1 MHSIVKGALVLGALA
16 LAAPAAAQFGGPPPP
31 PNTGIPLYT
40 TMTGGAG
47 QGNITVVVD
56 PTKGTACYIMNVT
69 GLDDITVAHIHAGA
83 AGETGRPVLTLD
95 TPEDGTSGGCAPVTA
110 ELAEGLLS
118 NPAGYYVNIHT
129 RAFPTG
135 AVADNCEVSS
145 ASPASARLAATRE
158 TGRRRL
164 R

>member
-1 MHSIVKGALVLGALA
+1 MHSIVKGALVLGTLA
-16 LAAPAAAQFGGPPPP
+16 LTAPAAAQFGGPPPP

-69 GLDDITVAHIHAGA
+69 GLEGITVAHIHAGA
-83 AGETGRPVLTLD
+83 AGENGRPVLDLE
-95 TPEDGTSGGCAPVTA
+95 TPEDGTSGGCVPVTA
-110 ELAEGLLS
+110 ELAEALLS

-135 AVADNCEVSS
+135 AIRGQL
-145 ASPASARLAATRE
+145 AR
-158 TGRRRL
+158 
-164 R
+164 

>member
-1 MHSIVKGALVLGALA
+1 MHSIVKGALVLGILA

-47 QGNITVVVD
+47 QGTITVVVD
-56 PTKGTACYIMNVT
+56 PPKGTACYIMNVT
-69 GLDDITVAHIHAGA
+69 GLDDITVAHIHAGS

-95 TPEDGTSGGCAPVTA
+95 TPEDGTSGGCVPVTP

-135 AVADNCEVSS
+135 AVRGQL
-145 ASPASARLAATRE
+145 AR
-158 TGRRRL
+158 
-164 R
+164 